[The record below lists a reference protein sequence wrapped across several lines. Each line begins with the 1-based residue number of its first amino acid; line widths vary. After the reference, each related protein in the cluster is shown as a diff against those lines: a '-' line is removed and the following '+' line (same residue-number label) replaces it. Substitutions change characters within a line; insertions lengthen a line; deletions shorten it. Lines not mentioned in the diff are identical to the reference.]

1 MRKIRRH
8 FLRHLL
14 LMALVTMGACDS
26 STKPAGPRYVDTPVV
41 DEIKVLYFAVHPLHN
56 PKKLVQTYQPL
67 LDELNQQLHGVRLE
81 LEASRD
87 YAVYE
92 DKFRRRTPEFL
103 LANPWQTLEAIK
115 LGYSVIA
122 MAGDPADF
130 KGLILI
136 RKDSNIKTVNDLKG
150 KEISYP
156 SPTALAG
163 CIMPQAFLQAQGLDV
178 MHEIKNRYVGSQES
192 SIMNVYLK
200 QSSAG
205 ATWPP
210 PWRAFQKDHPQE
222 AAQLTVAWTT
232 APLINNS
239 VMARDDVPAAITAKI
254 RTMLLHL
261 HESAHGRQI
270 LASMETAYFPAASNK
285 DYEPAKR
292 FIAEFERTI
301 RKVEDR
307 S

>member
-8 FLRHLL
+8 FLRHLSL
-14 LMALVTMGACDS
+14 IALVTVVACDS
-26 STKPAGPRYVDTPVV
+26 STKQAGPRYADAPVAG
-41 DEIKVLYFAVHPLHN
+41 EMKVLHFAVHPLHN
-56 PKKLVQTYQPL
+56 PNKLVQTYQPL
-67 LDELNQQLHGVRLE
+67 LDKLNLQLDGVRLE

-87 YAVYE
+87 YAFYE
-92 DKFRRRTPEFL
+92 DKFRRRAPEFL

-115 LGYSVIA
+115 VGYTVIA

-136 RKDSNIKTVNDLKG
+136 RKDSDIKTVNDLKG
-150 KEISYP
+150 KEVSYP

-163 CIMPQAFLQAQGLDV
+163 CIMPQAFLHAQGLDV
-178 MHEIKNRYVGSQES
+178 MRDIKNRYVGSQES

-210 PWRAFQKDHPQE
+210 PWRTFQKDHPRE
-222 AAQLTVAWTT
+222 AAQLKVAWVT

-239 VMARDDVPAAITAKI
+239 VMARDDVPAVITA
-254 RTMLLHL
+254 RVRAALLHL
-261 HESAHGRQI
+261 HESAQGRQI
-270 LASMETAYFPAASNK
+270 LASMQTAYFPAASDE
-285 DYEPAKR
+285 DYAPAKR
-292 FIAEFERTI
+292 FIAEFERNV

-307 S
+307 R